1 MKQPP
6 LGWTTPVK
14 LIRALDGDTVEVVV
28 ERKMIIRIEDLWCE
42 EVRGGTAETKE
53 VGFAAKDHI
62 LKIITDAETLVLHV
76 PLQDNDLKDRFS
88 MSRVIG
94 RLFADTHDVS
104 VTMIDDG
111 HGTAEKGG

>member
-14 LIRALDGDTVEVVV
+14 HVRTLDGDTIEVVV
-28 ERKMIIRIEDLWCE
+28 ERKMIIRIEGLWCK
-42 EVRGGTAETKE
+42 EVRGGTPESKAE
-53 VGFAAKDHI
+53 GLAAKEHVI
-62 LKIITDAETLVLHV
+62 KLVSEAESLVLHV

-104 VTMIDDG
+104 VTMIEDG

>member
-14 LIRALDGDTVEVVV
+14 HVRTLDGDTIEVVV
-28 ERKMIIRIEDLWCE
+28 ERKMIIRIEGLWCD
-42 EVRGGTAETKE
+42 EVRGGTPESKAS
-53 VGFAAKDHI
+53 GLAAKAHAT
-62 LKIITDAETLVLHV
+62 KIVTDAENLVLHV

-94 RLFADTHDVS
+94 RLFADQQDVS